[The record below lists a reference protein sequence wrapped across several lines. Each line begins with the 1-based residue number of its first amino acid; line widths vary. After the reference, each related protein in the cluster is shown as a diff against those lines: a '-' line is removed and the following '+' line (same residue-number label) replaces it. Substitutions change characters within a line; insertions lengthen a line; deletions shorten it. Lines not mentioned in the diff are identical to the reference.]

1 MATQIMNVSD
11 VRRRLSEL
19 LTQLV
24 DPIYITVYGKPSAVI
39 VSYDTYE
46 GLLARMEDL
55 EDSLDVLLRKDE
67 PTIEFET
74 IVSEIDAVQAQ
85 T

>member
-1 MATQIMNVSD
+1 MATQIMNISD
-11 VRRRLSEL
+11 ARRRLSEL

-39 VSYDTYE
+39 VSYEMYE
-46 GLLARMEDL
+46 GLLASIENL

-67 PTIEFET
+67 PTIDFET
-74 IVSEIDAVQAQ
+74 VVSEIDAVQAQ
-85 T
+85 S